1 MQFDVDRPDTSPY
14 LPTGQA
20 LVQLAFDI
28 AVVFPKRPGTQSV
41 HTPAPAKLYLPREHV
56 NAVALTEPST
66 HAYPAVQAAVQLEV
80 LIPVELP
87 KRPAGQRVHTSA
99 PARLYR
105 PAGQIEAV
113 ADTDPAMHA

>member
-1 MQFDVDRPDTSPY
+1 MQLDVDRPDISPY

-41 HTPAPAKLYLPREHV
+41 HTPAPAKLYLPRGHV

-66 HAYPAVQAAVQLEV
+66 HAYPAVHDPVHVASVSPAVE
-80 LIPVELP
+80 P
-87 KRPAGQRVHTSA
+87 
-99 PARLYR
+99 
-105 PAGQIEAV
+105 
-113 ADTDPAMHA
+113 